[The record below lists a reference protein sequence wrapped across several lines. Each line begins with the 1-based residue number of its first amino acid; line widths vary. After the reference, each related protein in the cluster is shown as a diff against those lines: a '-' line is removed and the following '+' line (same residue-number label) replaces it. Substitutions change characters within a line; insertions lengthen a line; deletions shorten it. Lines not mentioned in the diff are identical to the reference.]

1 MKAFGAMF
9 WAGVTMLRRDRVL
22 LITSLGL
29 ALISILV
36 FGWLFT
42 GNGAST
48 LNLGV
53 VDQDHTTITSQLI
66 AGLKK
71 NSALKVSEGTQ
82 SEETQ
87 ALRDGN
93 RGAVIIMAPGF
104 GADFA
109 QGHATLQVY
118 YDQSSPVEEAIAR
131 AAVQSIVASLNQSTQ
146 SAQSEHAAQ
155 GAHATASVVTLH
167 EDAVSVRNLRQ
178 IDWLTPGMV
187 GMLLMW
193 ANLTVGVVLVGWR
206 EQGIMRRLAATPLRP
221 GALVGAQILA
231 RLTLSLAQAVVLL
244 GAAMLIFKVQIV
256 GSWLA
261 LLATMT
267 LGSLTLLSLGFVIGA
282 FARTA
287 TIAQAISTLIS
298 FPMMFL
304 SGSYFP
310 TNNAPAFLAPVIKAL
325 PLSYLN
331 DALRQIINNGA
342 GLTASAVQGDLL
354 VLAAWMLAALLLS
367 TRAFRWA

>member
-1 MKAFGAMF
+1 MTMKAFGAMF
-9 WAGVTMLRRDRVL
+9 WAGVTMLRRNRVL

-42 GNGAST
+42 SNGAST

-53 VDQDHTTITSQLI
+53 VDQDHTTITGQLI

-71 NSALKVSEGTQ
+71 NSALKVSEGAQ
-82 SEETQ
+82 SDETQ

-93 RGAVIIMAPGF
+93 RGAVLVMPPGF
-104 GADFA
+104 GAAFA
-109 QGHATLQVY
+109 HGHATLQVY

-131 AAVQSIVASLNQSTQ
+131 AAVQSIVASLNQSAQ
-146 SAQSEHAAQ
+146 SAQTGQ
-155 GAHATASVVTLH
+155 GGRAASVVTLQ
-167 EDAVSVRNLRQ
+167 EAAVSVRNLRQ
-178 IDWLTPGMV
+178 IDWMTPGMV

-193 ANLTVGVVLVGWR
+193 ANLTVGTVLVGWR

-221 GALVGAQILA
+221 GALVGAQIVA
-231 RLTLSLAQAVVLL
+231 RLTLSLAQGLVLL
-244 GAAMLIFKVQIV
+244 AAAMLIFKVQIV

-261 LLATMT
+261 LLATMS
-267 LGSLTLLSLGFVIGA
+267 LGSLTLLSIGFVIGS

-287 TIAQAISTLIS
+287 TVAQAISTLIS

-342 GLTASAVQGDLL
+342 GLTASAVRGDLL
-354 VLAAWMLAALLLS
+354 VLAIWMVGALALS